1 MPFDIAIVLL
11 KISPIKVPALVHR
24 NRWVCLS
31 SCKAGASLDVPQ
43 CRTAGWM
50 VAQHHAALEAKT
62 KLKEEMGR
70 FRIELLSDKST
81 S

>member
-1 MPFDIAIVLL
+1 
-11 KISPIKVPALVHR
+11 
-24 NRWVCLS
+24 
-31 SCKAGASLDVPQ
+31 
-43 CRTAGWM
+43 M

-81 S
+81 SQDNHRMSHVWCERAHTPHACVCVPTSVCIGRR